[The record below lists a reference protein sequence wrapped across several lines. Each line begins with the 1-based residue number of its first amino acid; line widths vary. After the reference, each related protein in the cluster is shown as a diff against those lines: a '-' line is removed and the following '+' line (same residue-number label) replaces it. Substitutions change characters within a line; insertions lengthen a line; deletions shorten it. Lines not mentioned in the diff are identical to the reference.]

1 PLCMG
6 ILLCLGLAACTTT
19 PHRSASQTDANAQQQ
34 SRQPDVRRVSD
45 QTLRDAAGQS
55 QPTRHVVTPGDTLWD
70 IADYFMLKPW
80 YWPEIRHANPRIAN
94 PHKIYPGD
102 VLVLTDVNGRPAIKL
117 KPRVREQPA
126 RLAIGTLP
134 AEAINALLD

>member
-1 PLCMG
+1 ILYALIIRTFRHKMRADPGHGFMKQTLGGALPLRQYNDSTTISKGPPLCMG

-55 QPTRHVVTPGDTLWD
+55 QPLRYVVKPGDTLWD
-70 IADYFMLKPW
+70 IADYFMLKP
-80 YWPEIRHANPRIAN
+80 
-94 PHKIYPGD
+94 
-102 VLVLTDVNGRPAIKL
+102 
-117 KPRVREQPA
+117 
-126 RLAIGTLP
+126 
-134 AEAINALLD
+134 